1 MEGRYMKNIF
11 IALMTALIVSVV
23 GIGYAQPVF
32 EQRSLREVLNPDGT
46 LKQGVQGSFKVEG
59 YTMRIGKNGEP
70 IFLPQLQSAV
80 IGTWDTQFGLPFP
93 GVAGDVYALA
103 IDGNGNV
110 YVGGRFSA
118 VGGVNINVSNVARYN
133 PNSGTWDNLGGG
145 VTSSGGGFVVVY
157 ALAVSGNDVYVG
169 GFFSQAGTGSGAV
182 FANNVARYN
191 PNSGTWDNL
200 GGGVSFGGFGGQ
212 VNALAV
218 SGNDVYV
225 GGIFSQAG
233 TGSGAVFANNVARYN
248 PNSGTWDNL
257 GGGVSFGGSG
267 GVVNALAVSGNDV
280 YVGGIFSQAGTGSGA
295 VFANNVARYNPNSGT
310 WDNLGGGVSVGGSGG
325 VVNALAVSGNDVYV
339 GGFFSQ
345 AGTGSGAVFANN
357 VARYNPNSGTWDN
370 LGGGVSFGGF
380 GGVVNA
386 LAVSGNDVY
395 VGGIFNQAGTGS
407 GAVFANN
414 VALFSAGSW
423 RALGTGTQNG
433 VDREVRALAVSGNDV
448 YVGGF
453 FNRAGSVSA
462 NNVARYD
469 GSGWRAL
476 GSGGGNGVNGP
487 VYALAVDGQGRVY
500 VGGQFTQ
507 AGGSS
512 GFNNVARYNPNSG
525 TWDNLGGGVS
535 FGGSG
540 GQVNALAVSG
550 NDVYVGG
557 FFSQA
562 GTGSGAVFANNV
574 ARYNPNS
581 GTWDN
586 LGGGVS
592 FGGFGGQVNAL
603 AVSGNDVY
611 VGGFFDQAGSVS
623 ANNVARF
630 NVGTN
635 SWRALGTG
643 SQNGVNGF
651 VFALA
656 VVGNE
661 VFVGGTFTSA
671 GGESANSVARYNPN
685 SGTWDN
691 LGGGVSFGGF
701 GGQVNALAVSGNDVY
716 VGGFFD
722 QAGSVSA
729 NNVARFNVGTNS
741 WRALGTGTQSGVG
754 GVVNALAVSG
764 NDVYVGGFFNLAF
777 TDGSVVFANNV
788 ALFSAGS
795 WRALG
800 TGTQNGVDREVR
812 ALAVS
817 GNDVYVGGFFN
828 RAGGVP
834 STFIARFIPTPPNA
848 AATQSV
854 TSDGLVCFSPTGV
867 CINFTGVSGT
877 GTCTVERYD
886 TPPSNVAFSSS
897 APTNVS
903 RYYFIITAAGFS
915 FTQAEL
921 RFNRTQIPNA
931 GIGNPQTVNVYR
943 RPTPGSGTFSLLP
956 NTFDP
961 SAPDEVRATTTSF
974 SEFILGSNDPDN
986 PLPVELSAFTGVAT
1000 PTGVRLQWTTQSEQN
1015 NAGFEVRRKTAGEDF
1030 VTIASYRFDPSLRGK
1045 GTTSST
1051 TTYSF
1056 VDATVEAGKTY
1067 TYRLR
1072 SVDYDGTIH
1081 DYAQTVSVEVREPVQ
1096 ARVYEYALEQNY
1108 PNPFNPT
1115 TTIRYSLKELGKVSL
1130 RVYDVM
1136 GREVKVLVDGVQG
1149 AGEYSVVM
1157 DAMGLSS
1164 GVYVYQLRAGGYVFT
1179 RKMMLVK

>member
-1 MEGRYMKNIF
+1 
-11 IALMTALIVSVV
+11 
-23 GIGYAQPVF
+23 
-32 EQRSLREVLNPDGT
+32 
-46 LKQGVQGSFKVEG
+46 
-59 YTMRIGKNGEP
+59 
-70 IFLPQLQSAV
+70 
-80 IGTWDTQFGLPFP
+80 
-93 GVAGDVYALA
+93 
-103 IDGNGNV
+103 
-110 YVGGRFSA
+110 
-118 VGGVNINVSNVARYN
+118 
-133 PNSGTWDNLGGG
+133 
-145 VTSSGGGFVVVY
+145 
-157 ALAVSGNDVYVG
+157 
-169 GFFSQAGTGSGAV
+169 
-182 FANNVARYN
+182 
-191 PNSGTWDNL
+191 
-200 GGGVSFGGFGGQ
+200 
-212 VNALAV
+212 
-218 SGNDVYV
+218 
-225 GGIFSQAG
+225 
-233 TGSGAVFANNVARYN
+233 
-248 PNSGTWDNL
+248 
-257 GGGVSFGGSG
+257 
-267 GVVNALAVSGNDV
+267 
-280 YVGGIFSQAGTGSGA
+280 
-295 VFANNVARYNPNSGT
+295 
-310 WDNLGGGVSVGGSGG
+310 
-325 VVNALAVSGNDVYV
+325 
-339 GGFFSQ
+339 
-345 AGTGSGAVFANN
+345 
-357 VARYNPNSGTWDN
+357 
-370 LGGGVSFGGF
+370 
-380 GGVVNA
+380 
-386 LAVSGNDVY
+386 
-395 VGGIFNQAGTGS
+395 
-407 GAVFANN
+407 
-414 VALFSAGSW
+414 
-423 RALGTGTQNG
+423 
-433 VDREVRALAVSGNDV
+433 
-448 YVGGF
+448 
-453 FNRAGSVSA
+453 
-462 NNVARYD
+462 
-469 GSGWRAL
+469 
-476 GSGGGNGVNGP
+476 
-487 VYALAVDGQGRVY
+487 
-500 VGGQFTQ
+500 
-507 AGGSS
+507 
-512 GFNNVARYNPNSG
+512 
-525 TWDNLGGGVS
+525 
-535 FGGSG
+535 
-540 GQVNALAVSG
+540 
-550 NDVYVGG
+550 
-557 FFSQA
+557 
-562 GTGSGAVFANNV
+562 
-574 ARYNPNS
+574 
-581 GTWDN
+581 
-586 LGGGVS
+586 
-592 FGGFGGQVNAL
+592 
-603 AVSGNDVY
+603 
-611 VGGFFDQAGSVS
+611 
-623 ANNVARF
+623 
-630 NVGTN
+630 
-635 SWRALGTG
+635 
-643 SQNGVNGF
+643 
-651 VFALA
+651 
-656 VVGNE
+656 
-661 VFVGGTFTSA
+661 
-671 GGESANSVARYNPN
+671 
-685 SGTWDN
+685 
-691 LGGGVSFGGF
+691 
-701 GGQVNALAVSGNDVY
+701 
-716 VGGFFD
+716 
-722 QAGSVSA
+722 
-729 NNVARFNVGTNS
+729 
-741 WRALGTGTQSGVG
+741 
-754 GVVNALAVSG
+754 VSG

-867 CINFTGVSGT
+867 CINFTGVSGS

-1115 TTIRYSLKELGKVSL
+1115 TTIRYSLKETGKVSL

-1157 DAMGLSS
+1157 DATGLSS

>member
-1 MEGRYMKNIF
+1 MKNIF

-23 GIGYAQPVF
+23 GIGYAQPAF

-145 VTSSGGGFVVVY
+145 VTSSGGGFAAVY
-157 ALAVSGNDVYVG
+157 ALAVSG
-169 GFFSQAGTGSGAV
+169 S
-182 FANNVARYN
+182 
-191 PNSGTWDNL
+191 
-200 GGGVSFGGFGGQ
+200 
-212 VNALAV
+212 
-218 SGNDVYV
+218 DVYV

-233 TGSGAVFANNVARYN
+233 GSSDFNNVARYN
-248 PNSGTWDNL
+248 PNNGTWDNL
-257 GGGVSFGGSG
+257 G
-267 GVVNALAVSGNDV
+267 
-280 YVGGIFSQAGTGSGA
+280 
-295 VFANNVARYNPNSGT
+295 R
-310 WDNLGGGVSVGGSGG
+310 
-325 VVNALAVSGNDVYV
+325 
-339 GGFFSQ
+339 
-345 AGTGSGAVFANN
+345 
-357 VARYNPNSGTWDN
+357 
-370 LGGGVSFGGF
+370 GVSFGGF
-380 GGVVNA
+380 GGVV
-386 LAVSGNDVY
+386 Y
-395 VGGIFNQAGTGS
+395 
-407 GAVFANN
+407 
-414 VALFSAGSW
+414 
-423 RALGTGTQNG
+423 
-433 VDREVRALAVSGNDV
+433 
-448 YVGGF
+448 
-453 FNRAGSVSA
+453 
-462 NNVARYD
+462 
-469 GSGWRAL
+469 
-476 GSGGGNGVNGP
+476 
-487 VYALAVDGQGRVY
+487 
-500 VGGQFTQ
+500 
-507 AGGSS
+507 
-512 GFNNVARYNPNSG
+512 
-525 TWDNLGGGVS
+525 
-535 FGGSG
+535 
-540 GQVNALAVSG
+540 
-550 NDVYVGG
+550 
-557 FFSQA
+557 
-562 GTGSGAVFANNV
+562 
-574 ARYNPNS
+574 
-581 GTWDN
+581 
-586 LGGGVS
+586 
-592 FGGFGGQVNAL
+592 AL

-611 VGGFFDQAGSVS
+611 VGGFFDQAGGSS
-623 ANNVARF
+623 GFNNVARYD
-630 NVGTN
+630 G
-635 SWRALGTG
+635 SGWSRLGTPA
-643 SQNGVNGF
+643 QNGVF
-651 VFALA
+651 
-656 VVGNE
+656 
-661 VFVGGTFTSA
+661 
-671 GGESANSVARYNPN
+671 
-685 SGTWDN
+685 
-691 LGGGVSFGGF
+691 
-701 GGQVNALAVSGNDVY
+701 GQVNALAVSGNDVY
-716 VGGFFD
+716 VGGQFT

-754 GVVNALAVSG
+754 GAVYALAVSG

-867 CINFTGVSGT
+867 CINFTDVSGS

-1045 GTTSST
+1045 GTTNTST
-1051 TTYSF
+1051 TYTF
-1056 VDATVEAGKTY
+1056 LDANVEVGKTY

-1072 SVDYDGTIH
+1072 SVDFDGTIH

-1115 TTIRYSLKELGKVSL
+1115 TTIRYSLKETGKVSL

-1164 GVYVYQLRAGGYVFT
+1164 GVYVYQLRAGGLLLT